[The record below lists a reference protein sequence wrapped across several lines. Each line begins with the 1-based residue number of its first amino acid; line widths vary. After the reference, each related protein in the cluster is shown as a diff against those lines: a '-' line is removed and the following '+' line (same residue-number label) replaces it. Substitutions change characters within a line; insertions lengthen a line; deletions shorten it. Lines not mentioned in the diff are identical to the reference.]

1 MTTILALLA
10 VGCAIGYSL
19 RSLDRTEKWIGKLTD
34 ISIYCLLF
42 LLGVSVA
49 STPGVS
55 DNLLSLGIP
64 SLVLSITGLLGS
76 CLLAKITSRWFHFG
90 R

>member
-1 MTTILALLA
+1 MTTIFALLA
-10 VGCAIGYSL
+10 VGCAIGYLL
-19 RSLDRTEKWIGKLTD
+19 RSLDRIQKWIGKLTD
-34 ISIYCLLF
+34 VSIYCLLF

-64 SLVLSITGLLGS
+64 SLVLSISGLLGS
-76 CLLAKITSRWFHFG
+76 CLLARFAQPWLDFG